1 MADYGDPALS
11 RLDHMDGVGSRKM
24 WFTGEPEP
32 EPEIYERIR
41 EIFAEA
47 LELITGNRAQDY
59 GDPNEMF
66 ERIAQRWGTTKRE
79 AAYKMA
85 DLKGARLAT
94 QPSHRDSALDAIAYI
109 AFGLA
114 FDES

>member
-1 MADYGDPALS
+1 MAEYPDPDLS
-11 RLDHMDGVGSRKM
+11 NLDRRDGVGRM
-24 WFTGEPEP
+24 IWLEEEA
-32 EPEIYERIR
+32 EPEIYKQIR
-41 EIFAEA
+41 DIFAEA

-59 GDPNEMF
+59 GDPNDMF

-94 QPSHRDSALDAIAYI
+94 QPNHRDSALDAIAYL